1 MKKILGI
8 IIVSLLLSG
17 NVNAEIITL
26 EKCYENIYKQKFIQ
40 TVDSRPQDPWIT
52 EYGPNDQFWS
62 KKSYENYM
70 NNIIV
75 GSEKNKKTFDPFAD
89 QYKKPKKS
97 EKLNKKDEFKITI
110 NTKTGIL
117 SFITLSSPNI
127 RKTNLK
133 ITDYTDGVFFAE
145 EKWDES
151 FGDGNGRFGYNEYQV
166 NFIKGTLYDFKFDT
180 RYLDNGSSQNYQ
192 NTHILICQPSNNS
205 SNKLINK
212 SGNNS
217 TLKSILKMLN

>member
-1 MKKILGI
+1 MKNILGI
-8 IIVSLLLSG
+8 MFLGLLLSG
-17 NVNAEIITL
+17 NAYSKIITL
-26 EKCYENIYKQKFIQ
+26 EKCYENTYKQEFVQ
-40 TVDSRPQDPWIT
+40 TVDRIPQDPSIT
-52 EYGPNDQFWS
+52 EYGPNDKSWS
-62 KKSYENYM
+62 EKSYEDYM

-75 GSEKNKKTFDPFAD
+75 GLEKNKKTFDPFED
-89 QYKKPKKS
+89 QYVKKKKPKRKY
-97 EKLNKKDEFKITI
+97 EAKITV
-110 NTKTGIL
+110 NTKTETL

-127 RKTNLK
+127 RKSNIK
-133 ITDYTDGVFFAE
+133 ITDYTDGVVFAE
-145 EKWDES
+145 EEWDRS
-151 FGDGNGRFGYNEYQV
+151 FGGGDGELGYNKYQV